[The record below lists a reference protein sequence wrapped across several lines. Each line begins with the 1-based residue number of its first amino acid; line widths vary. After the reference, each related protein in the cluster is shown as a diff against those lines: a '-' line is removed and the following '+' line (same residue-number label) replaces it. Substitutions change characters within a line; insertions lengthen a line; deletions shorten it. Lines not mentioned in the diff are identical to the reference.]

1 MDEKFRK
8 AEEEYFILR
17 GKFDT
22 GRIGKNLFEL
32 ALKDMAVQDTQ
43 GRWWMIGA
51 DSGNWYMHDGKS
63 WVAADPSRAE
73 VRQTPTTPV
82 PPTIPGKSSGQGNGT
97 NLPLVA
103 AFGCLAII
111 CVGIAA
117 LGAYFLLTTNLRPS
131 SSPNALTQAALN
143 SPIIFTTPTIGALPT
158 TSINTLVPTET
169 IAPLFTET
177 PFRTRTATTTVTP
190 FFPPGVYVTGL
201 RIDPSPPKR
210 RDEVIFYPLLL
221 NTTGA
226 PITYR
231 IVVYIFRPEQTNR
244 MGESFSNP
252 VTLPLGQSE
261 QIAPGWRLTGPGGCD
276 DLIVR
281 VGWVDDQKRFTQ
293 FTRTTGQGY
302 EQGITVCP

>member
-51 DSGNWYMHDGKS
+51 DSGNWYVHDGKS
-63 WVAADPSRAE
+63 WVAADPSREE
-73 VRQTPTTPV
+73 VRETPTTPV
-82 PPTIPGKSSGQGNGT
+82 PPSTPGSPSGSGGGS

-103 AFGCLAII
+103 AIGCVAIV
-111 CVGIAA
+111 CVGLAA
-117 LGAYFLLTTNLRPS
+117 LGTYFLLNMNLRPG
-131 SSPNALTQAALN
+131 SSPNAATLAALR
-143 SPIIFTTPTIGALPT
+143 SPVVFTTPTIASAPTIATSTLQSAETIVLPT
-158 TSINTLVPTET
+158 D
-169 IAPLFTET
+169 T
-177 PFRTRTATTTVTP
+177 PFRTRAPLATVTP
-190 FFPPGVYVTGL
+190 FIAPGVYVIGL
-201 RIDPSPPKR
+201 RTDPSPPRR
-210 RDEVIFYPLLL
+210 RDEVVFYPMLL

-226 PITYR
+226 LTSYR
-231 IVVYIFRPEQTNR
+231 IVVYIYRPEQINR
-244 MGESFSNP
+244 MGESFSNL

-261 QIAPGWRLTGPGGCD
+261 QLAAGWGHLGPGGCED
-276 DLIVR
+276 FVVR

-293 FTRTTGQGY
+293 FTRITGQGY
-302 EQGITVCP
+302 EQVITVCQ

>member
-51 DSGNWYMHDGKS
+51 DSGNWYMHDGKT

-73 VRQTPTTPV
+73 VRENPTTPV
-82 PPTIPGKSSGQGNGT
+82 PPSVPGSPSAQASGT

-103 AFGCLAII
+103 AIGCIAII
-111 CVGIAA
+111 CLGLAVVGVYAA
-117 LGAYFLLTTNLRPS
+117 LNLNLRPG
-131 SSPNALTQAALN
+131 SSPNASTLAALQP
-143 SPIIFTTPTIGALPT
+143 SIAFTTPTIATLATST
-158 TSINTLVPTET
+158 TTPASTET
-169 IAPLFTET
+169 VTLFTET
-177 PFRTRTATTTVTP
+177 PFRTRIPTATITP
-190 FFPPGVYVTGL
+190 SFPPGVYVVGL
-201 RIDPSPPKR
+201 RTDPSPPKR
-210 RDEVIFYPLLL
+210 RDEVIFYPSLL

-226 PITYR
+226 TAIYR
-231 IVVYIFRPEQTNR
+231 IVVYVYRPDQTNR
-244 MGESFSNP
+244 MGESFTTNP
-252 VTLPLGQSE
+252 LTLPLGQSE
-261 QIAPGWRLTGPGGCD
+261 QQAAGWGHLGPGGCED
-276 DLIVR
+276 FVVR